1 MRIQRHH
8 FERGLGASN
17 PARAGERGM
26 ATFVCIALL
35 AVMLVL
41 VMAESTALFHL
52 HREMKLL
59 EQKQIQRLDASQTNS
74 IAAIKPESK

>member
-8 FERGLGASN
+8 FERGSGASK
-17 PARAGERGM
+17 RSEDGM

-41 VMAESTALFHL
+41 VMAESSALFHL

-59 EQKQIQRLDASQTNS
+59 EQTQIRRLDASQTNS
-74 IAAIKPESK
+74 VAAIKPESK